1 MSYSY
6 IVRCKAP
13 YVYKE
18 FDLMKQRLE
27 ISLFAKSHHEI
38 TLLAHYQTLFD
49 V

>member
-1 MSYSY
+1 MISY

-13 YVYKE
+13 YAYKE

-27 ISLFAKSHHEI
+27 ISLFAKSHEI